1 MDEQAGL
8 FEKKKSAFTF
18 DEQLQ
23 VPAKIVAMG
32 IGGIG
37 LKSINRMV
45 EAKIPGVELMAI
57 DSNVRVLRKSRASIK
72 LEIGTRSTKGS
83 GCSGN
88 PKLGR
93 KIALEEAER
102 MLDLLKGCDMVF
114 LIGGEGGG
122 TFTGAAPIFSGLA
135 SEIGAITIAMA
146 TMPLSLQGLT
156 RRKHAETGIQELK
169 EAADALIAISN
180 EDLYG
185 TLDEDVLLE
194 DSFSFAEDTFCSAV
208 RDLTEIIT
216 KPGILNLELSDVRT
230 IMQERRVRVIGTGVA
245 EGPNRAP
252 EAVQHAITNPL
263 LGDMPINEVK
273 SVLMNVTGSRQSLR
287 LHEAK
292 SAAKLLEELA
302 NLEDMV
308 IGAMYDDS
316 MEDRLKVTLI
326 ASGPFRDASEQQHNL
341 ELVIGTRDDVMA
353 MEQSAQWDGSSGNRN
368 KTNWEELDRPAFRRR
383 HSL

>member
-1 MDEQAGL
+1 MDEQTRL
-8 FEKKKSAFTF
+8 FEKKKSSFTF

-23 VPAKIVAMG
+23 APAKIVAMG

-37 LKSINRMV
+37 LKSVNHMV
-45 EAKIPGVELMAI
+45 EAKIPGVELIALDTDI
-57 DSNVRVLRKSRASIK
+57 RELRRSKASIK
-72 LEIGTRSTKGS
+72 LELGTSSTKGS
-83 GCSGN
+83 GCNGN

-122 TFTGAAPIFSGLA
+122 TFTGAAPIFTGLA
-135 SEIGAITIAMA
+135 SEIGAIAIAMA

-156 RRKHAETGIQELK
+156 RIKQAEIGIRELK
-169 EAADALIAISN
+169 EAADAVIAISN
-180 EDLYG
+180 EDLYC

-194 DSFSFAEDTFCSAV
+194 DTFSFVEETFSCAV

-216 KPGILNLELSDVRT
+216 RPGVLNLELSDVRT
-230 IMQERRVRVIGTGVA
+230 IMQKRRINLIGTGIA
-245 EGPNRAP
+245 EGPNRAS

-263 LGDMPINEVK
+263 LGDIAINEVK

-287 LHEAK
+287 LHETK
-292 SAAKLLEELA
+292 SAAKALEELA
-302 NLEDMV
+302 NFEDMI
-308 IGAMYDDS
+308 IGAAYDDS

-326 ASGPFRDASEQQHNL
+326 ASGPFRDASEQSDNL
-341 ELVIGTRDDVMA
+341 ELRIGTRDNVVA
-353 MEQSAQWDGSSGNRN
+353 IEQSAQWDGSSGSRN

-383 HSL
+383 HTV